1 VNLSKREMN
10 LVIITAA
17 LGGVLAIIAL
27 WSVVRWTLA
36 GPDQDPALLEQQLDE
51 QRFVLDR
58 LQTKADRLTDL
69 RRRSL
74 PSDPLRAETDYLH
87 WLWELGEARL
97 ANFKETSPTTV
108 RPYKKKYQEL
118 TINVSGHGSLSD
130 LIEFLYAFHRA
141 GHVHRIRRLTIK
153 PASDSSDLTFT
164 FLIQA
169 LSLPDA
175 DRSDKL
181 FDIAKCPEDQR
192 PRLLAYD
199 ELPAYDTILERS
211 LFQPY
216 VEPPDL
222 ASLLA
227 GISSGALSQ
236 GARAAAPKPPAP
248 KPPPKPEYRP
258 PVDIARYT
266 YVTAIIRRNL
276 VPQVWLHVRLTD
288 DKPKLGEGQTFE
300 VGNRQL
306 GTLKGKIL
314 RIGVDQVLVE
324 MADGRRLVV
333 GHGENFGEAREV
345 GAPAAV
351 GSVGPANP
359 ADKSSEG

>member
-1 VNLSKREMN
+1 VNLSKREKN
-10 LVIITAA
+10 LVIVTAV
-17 LGGVLAIIAL
+17 LGGIVAIVAL

-36 GPDQDPALLEQQLDE
+36 GPDQDPASLEKNVDE
-51 QRFVLDR
+51 QRVVLNR
-58 LQTKADRLTDL
+58 LQKKAARLTDL

-74 PSDPLRAETDYLH
+74 PSDPLKAETDYLH

-97 ANFKETSPTTV
+97 SNFKETSPSTV

-118 TINVSGHGSLSD
+118 TINVSGQGSLSD

-141 GHVHRIRRLTIK
+141 GHLHRIRRLTIK
-153 PASDSSDLTFT
+153 PALDSSDLSFT

-175 DRSDKL
+175 DRTDKL

-192 PRLLAYD
+192 PTLLAYD
-199 ELPAYDTILERS
+199 ALPAYDTIVERS

-216 VEPPDL
+216 VMPPDL
-222 ASLLA
+222 ASMLA
-227 GISSGALSQ
+227 GISSGALTQ
-236 GARAAAPKPPAP
+236 GARAAAPKPPP
-248 KPPPKPEYRP
+248 TPPPKREYRP

-266 YVTAIIRRNL
+266 YVTALIRRHL

-288 DKPKLGEGQTFE
+288 EKPKLGEGQTFE

-306 GTLKGKIL
+306 GTLSGKIV

-345 GAPAAV
+345 GTPAAV
-351 GSVGPANP
+351 GSVGPPNP